1 MAPNKSATGDQ
12 KGGNHSRKDQQFLSL
27 GSVGDLEFNSITF
40 RGARL
45 VWNSP
50 GPADFQP
57 IFSSLL
63 GESSQIYVE

>member
-1 MAPNKSATGDQ
+1 MSPSKSATRDQ
-12 KGGNHSRKDQQFLSL
+12 KSGDRSRTNQQLRSL
-27 GSVGDLEFNSITF
+27 GSTGDLEFNSMTF

-57 IFSSLL
+57 IFSL
-63 GESSQIYVE
+63 GESSQFFTE